1 MSAVLLLCT
10 GASVGTPVRTG
21 ALVAAL
27 VLAALPV
34 AVVAVLTLLNVRN
47 VALNR
52 AADGTV
58 ESVAWTG
65 RRTIVHR
72 PDSVRVHAL
81 LGKTRNGEPHVMS
94 NLLVIAARGEPTPIV
109 LVPQW
114 WPKPDLDRL
123 TTAIRV
129 PVEYADPETPGQFAA
144 RYPGARLPW
153 TLRFGL
159 WFPLLIVL
167 AVTAALIGWIAL
179 LNAL

>member
-10 GASVGTPVRTG
+10 GVSVGTPVRTG

-27 VLAALPV
+27 ALAVLPV
-34 AVVAVLTLLNVRN
+34 VVVAVLMSLNVRN
-47 VALNR
+47 VAVSR
-52 AADGTV
+52 SADGTV

-81 LGKTRNGEPHVMS
+81 QGRTRNGEPQVMS
-94 NLLVIAARGEPTPIV
+94 NLLVIAARDEPTPIV

-114 WPKPDLDRL
+114 WPKAELDRL
-123 TTAIRV
+123 TTAMRV
-129 PVEYADPETPGQFAA
+129 PVQYADPETPGQFAA

-159 WFPLLIVL
+159 WFPLVIVL
-167 AVTAALIGWIAL
+167 VVTGALIGWIAL